1 MKEPN
6 RNPLLAAGLTVIVLA
21 LAACS
26 ELTPTVRHEI
36 YPAGFDSTSPAE
48 LNSRMLQLGN
58 ELQRLD
64 LALASQEDDPP
75 DLQQRVVG
83 SLREIERIAGFLQSG
98 EINTNH
104 PFLRND
110 MSVFLGDVRAAQQSA
125 ASSPPR
131 YYLAGRIT
139 GSCINCHRANRS

>member
-1 MKEPN
+1 MKESN
-6 RNPLLAAGLTVIVLA
+6 RSPLLGAGLAIIVIA
-21 LAACS
+21 SAACS
-26 ELTPTVRHEI
+26 ELTPAVQYEL
-36 YPAGFDSTSPAE
+36 YPAGFDSARDVE

-75 DLQQRVVG
+75 DLQQQVVG

-98 EINTNH
+98 DINTNH
-104 PFLRND
+104 PFLRDD
-110 MSVFLGDVRAAQQSA
+110 MNEFLADVREASQSA

-131 YYLAGRIT
+131 YYLAGRVT
-139 GSCINCHRANRS
+139 GSCINCHRANRP